1 MGCHIGRRGRTLAA
15 MFATVSRSRVEL
27 SPRAAAVFP
36 ALAALAP
43 GLDS

>member
-1 MGCHIGRRGRTLAA
+1 
-15 MFATVSRSRVEL
+15 MFVTVSLSRAEL
-27 SPRAAAVFP
+27 SSRAAAVFP